1 MRLAITFIIV
11 ESLMIGFFIG
21 AYYGSYTTA
30 KKFNEAA
37 KPTIIQE
44 KGKARVLA

>member
-1 MRLAITFIIV
+1 MRLAIAFVVV
-11 ESLMIGFFIG
+11 ESLMIGFFLG